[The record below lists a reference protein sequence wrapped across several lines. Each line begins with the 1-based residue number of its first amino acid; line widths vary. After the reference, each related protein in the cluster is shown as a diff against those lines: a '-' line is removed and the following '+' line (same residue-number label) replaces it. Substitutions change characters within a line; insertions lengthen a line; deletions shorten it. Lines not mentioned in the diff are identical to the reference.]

1 MNIINSS
8 FFKNTI
14 NTPRN
19 YIETQFILKTK
30 RYITSAITISND
42 MQTFKNLEKLL
53 SEDKLK
59 SLLKKYDK
67 SGDGKLNK
75 QEVKDA
81 FRDLGLWF
89 CGLRAHQ
96 AMQHA
101 DKNND
106 GLIVDDEMGVLV
118 DFATKWGFTLV

>member
-1 MNIINSS
+1 MSTFNN
-8 FFKNTI
+8 
-14 NTPRN
+14 
-19 YIETQFILKTK
+19 LDK
-30 RYITSAITISND
+30 R
-42 MQTFKNLEKLL
+42 L
-53 SEDKLK
+53 SEHKLK
-59 SLLKKYDK
+59 NLLKKYDK

-89 CGLRAHQ
+89 CGLKAHQ

-106 GLIVDDEMGVLV
+106 GLIVDDEMDVLV
-118 DFATKWGFTLV
+118 DFAKQWGFKLV